1 MHILSYLSKKRYNF
15 LKFILAKPLADKVLG
30 EDYCIVE
37 TFKGKDLVGT
47 KYEQLMPFV
56 KVEGKAF
63 EVVADNYVTG
73 VTKNEISAH
82 TGISARNLNRY
93 LGYEE
98 FAGIYIPETDFGTG
112 VEGKRAEG
120 KVSL

>member
-1 MHILSYLSKKRYNF
+1 MILTVLFRHYLIFLADLSK
-15 LKFILAKPLADKVLG
+15 LKGFFADS
-30 EDYCIVE
+30 
-37 TFKGKDLVGT
+37 
-47 KYEQLMPFV
+47 
-56 KVEGKAF
+56 
-63 EVVADNYVTG
+63 YVSG
-73 VTKNEISAH
+73 VTKTEISAS

-112 VEGKRAEG
+112 VEGKKAEG